1 MNSSEV
7 DILRV
12 EDNQDD
18 AELSVGNGISQPAG
32 D

>member
-18 AELSVGNGISQPAG
+18 AELFVGNGISPPAG
-32 D
+32 N